1 MRVIPKSVDGTLEFC
16 GTHAPVWEAAA
27 TQGSI
32 GITPAQVAELQSLT
46 TLAIEARHTAEAARL
61 AAITATSESNEAQR
75 ALRERALVLVQAIKA
90 HAALASDPDAVL
102 AAAALPTS
110 RTTRGETIPPSTPR
124 DLSAALN
131 GDGSVTLS
139 FTADHAATSDGVRFE
154 IRRKIPAL
162 NETTYIVVGATPGTT
177 ARSRRITFTDTTIPP
192 EAAHGGAVYLV
203 RPARGTH
210 LGDDS
215 PPIVVQFGVGRG
227 TNTRAASARATG
239 APAITGHA
247 A

>member
-27 TQGSI
+27 MAGSI
-32 GITPAQVAELQSLT
+32 GITPAQVVEFQALNT
-46 TLAIEARHTAEAARL
+46 AAIEARHAAEAARL

-90 HAALASDPDAVL
+90 HAALANDPDAVL

-110 RTTRGETIPPSTPR
+110 RTSRRETRPPSTPR

-139 FTADHAATSDGVRFE
+139 FTADHAATSEGVRFE

-162 NETTYIVVGATPGTT
+162 GETTSIVVGATPGTT
-177 ARSRRITFTDTTIPP
+177 ARSRRITITDTTIPP
-192 EAAHGGAVYLV
+192 EAALGGAVYLV
-203 RPARGTH
+203 RPARGDRS
-210 LGDDS
+210 GDDS
-215 PPIVVQFGVGRG
+215 PPIVVQFGIASG
-227 TNTRAASARATG
+227 TNARAASARATG

>member
-27 TQGSI
+27 MEGSI
-32 GITPAQVAELQSLT
+32 GITPAQVVELQSLT
-46 TLAIEARHTAEAARL
+46 TLAIEAKRTAEAARL

-90 HAALASDPDAVL
+90 HAALADDPDAVL

-110 RTTRGETIPPSTPR
+110 RTTRGGTTPPSTPR

-162 NETTYIVVGATPGTT
+162 GETTPMVVGATPGTT

-192 EAAHGGAVYLV
+192 EAAHGGAVYVV
-203 RPARGTH
+203 RPARGDRA
-210 LGDDS
+210 GDDS

-227 TNTRAASARATG
+227 TNARTTASRANG
-239 APAITGHA
+239 APAITGYA